1 MKLRLAALALF
12 LMLGI
17 APAFGQGCSMCASSA
32 EGAGAEGRSAL
43 LRGVAV
49 LLLPPIGIM
58 AALVGV
64 AFRYRREHDGPE
76 EDDLP

>member
-1 MKLRLAALALF
+1 
-12 LMLGI
+12 
-17 APAFGQGCSMCASSA
+17 MCASSA
-32 EGAGAEGRSAL
+32 EGAGSEGRSAL
-43 LRGVAV
+43 MRGVAV

-76 EDDLP
+76 EEDLT